1 MRAALEGEIR
11 SNFEGFSAL
20 TRLYAHIAESHED
33 WLFVDMS
40 RCEWMDANMCA
51 PLGAILCAKD
61 FDQVE
66 ISGMRAGLK
75 EILRKNGFLEKL
87 GVGTRA
93 FDTYSTTI
101 EFCRFDRPDIRH
113 FMDYVRGEFRGKGLP
128 DMTEELRREF
138 RRSIA
143 ELFLNAAE
151 HSETE
156 RGVFTCGQL
165 FPNLNRLNFSVAD
178 LGIGMRE
185 RILRDT
191 GQAMSAPKA
200 IWWAVRHTTRKA
212 EKGRPGGL
220 GLKLIREF
228 INLNGGTIQI
238 VSDRGYW
245 EFHSGQEMLKQLE
258 CPFLGTVVN
267 IQIDTADTKSYS
279 LSPEHDPI
287 DIPF

>member
-1 MRAALEGEIR
+1 VRVSLAGEIR
-11 SNFEGFSAL
+11 STFEGFGEL
-20 TRLYAHIAESHED
+20 TRLYAEIEESDEGA
-33 WLFVDMS
+33 LSLEMS
-40 RCEWMDANMCA
+40 GCEWMDANMCA

-61 FDQVE
+61 LGQVE
-66 ISGMRAGLK
+66 MSGMRAGLE
-75 EILRKNGFLEKL
+75 EILSKNGFLEKL

-93 FDTYSTTI
+93 FDTYGTTI
-101 EFCRFDRPDIRH
+101 EFCRFDHPDIRQ
-113 FMDYVRGEFRGKGLP
+113 FMDYLTGEFKGKGLP

-143 ELFLNAAE
+143 ELFLNAVE

-165 FPNLNRLNFSVAD
+165 FPNKNLLNFSVAD

-191 GQAMSAPKA
+191 GQAMSAPDA

-212 EKGRPGGL
+212 EEGRPGGL

-228 INLNGGTIQI
+228 INLNGGTIEI

-245 EFHSGQEMLKQLE
+245 EFHSGQETLRELE
-258 CPFLGTVVN
+258 CVFPGTVVN
-267 IQIDTADTKSYS
+267 IQIDTADTKSYF
-279 LSPEHDPI
+279 LSPDHEPT